1 LSLHVLHV
9 GPSLEAEKMASADH
23 VTEDELKP
31 EETEGFKVGEKK
43 TIEEYHKLGMYHATS
58 LI

>member
-1 LSLHVLHV
+1 
-9 GPSLEAEKMASADH
+9 MATNEH
-23 VTEDELKP
+23 IPEDELKP

-43 TIEEYHKLGMYHATS
+43 TIDEYHQLGTYY